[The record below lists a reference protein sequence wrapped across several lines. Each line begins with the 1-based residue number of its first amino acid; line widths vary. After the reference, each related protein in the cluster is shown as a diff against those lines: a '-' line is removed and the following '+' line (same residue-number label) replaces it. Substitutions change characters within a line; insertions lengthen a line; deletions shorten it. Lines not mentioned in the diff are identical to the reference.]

1 MIILKTDAHLL
12 QIGIY
17 TFLIYQKRP
26 YLFFVNELGNLKNNS
41 TKLFEMFTVTHK
53 SRHVKSKINR
63 SDTLASQ
70 SQLGNTF
77 RESREVST
85 T

>member
-12 QIGIY
+12 QIEIY

-26 YLFFVNELGNLKNNS
+26 YFSLLMNYATLKIIQQS
-41 TKLFEMFTVTHK
+41 CLKCFTVTHK

-63 SDTLASQ
+63 SDALASQ

-77 RESREVST
+77 RESREMST